1 MSEKEPVTLVEL
13 LALLEE
19 ALNAEAGSL
28 SPDMLLANVEG
39 WDSMGVLLVMAEFD
53 EQLGLTL
60 NENILS
66 EIKSIQ
72 DIVSVVQSA
81 GLLKS

>member
-60 NENILS
+60 TEDILS
-66 EIKSIQ
+66 QIKSIQ
-72 DIVSVVQSA
+72 DIVNVVHSA